1 MTAISTS
8 YNVSSKQI
16 PNLAFIL
23 FEIAHG
29 NQTFHLG
36 KGLRWTWEKD
46 NNDTKANMTNRPP
59 KKSHHIVVIH
69 LKTACE
75 AAQNTKIQNTSVA
88 E

>member
-1 MTAISTS
+1 MMIAISPS
-8 YNVSSKQI
+8 YKQI

-23 FEIAHG
+23 FEKAHG
-29 NQTFHLG
+29 NQTFSSWSEVDMREKQQCQHQG
-36 KGLRWTWEKD
+36 KH
-46 NNDTKANMTNRPP
+46 DTQTTQ
-59 KKSHHIVVIH
+59 KSHRIVVIH